1 MFLVTWHS
9 SCRGFRFWHTQYR
22 EESFSRM
29 LASLPIIIA
38 FLIAVGIPPVRL
50 SRKFIKIH
58 WWDYALPAIGLPVWI
73 FLTFAEIGETAS
85 LSNMVIEV
93 IIVLGI
99 SVVIPWARYMILYSN
114 KNFAVVIYQIMYL
127 IPFVATLLVRLYM
140 PTLPE

>member
-1 MFLVTWHS
+1 
-9 SCRGFRFWHTQYR
+9 
-22 EESFSRM
+22 M
-29 LASLPIIIA
+29 LAILPIIIA

-73 FLTFAEIGETAS
+73 FLTFAEVGQTAS

-93 IIVLGI
+93 IIVLAI
-99 SVVIPWARYMILYSN
+99 SVIIPWARFMILYSN
-114 KNFAVVIYQIMYL
+114 KNFALVIYQIMYL
-127 IPFVATLLVRLYM
+127 IPIVATFLVRMYM

>member
-1 MFLVTWHS
+1 
-9 SCRGFRFWHTQYR
+9 
-22 EESFSRM
+22 M

-38 FLIAVGIPPVRL
+38 LLITVGIPPIRL

-58 WWDYALPAIGLPVWI
+58 WWDYILPAIGLPVWI

-85 LSNMVIEV
+85 LSNMVVEV

-99 SVVIPWARYMILYSN
+99 SVVIPWARYMILHLN
-114 KNFAVVIYQIMYL
+114 KNFTLVIYHIMYL
-127 IPFVATLLVRLYM
+127 IPLVATLLVRLYM

>member
-1 MFLVTWHS
+1 
-9 SCRGFRFWHTQYR
+9 
-22 EESFSRM
+22 M

-38 FLIAVGIPPVRL
+38 VLIAIGIPPIKL
-50 SRKFIKIH
+50 SRKFIKTH

-73 FLTFAEIGETAS
+73 FLTIAEIGQIVS

-93 IIVLGI
+93 AIVLGI
-99 SVVIPWARYMILYSN
+99 SVIVPWARYIILYLN

-127 IPFVATLLVRLYM
+127 IPFVATLLVRMYM

>member
-1 MFLVTWHS
+1 
-9 SCRGFRFWHTQYR
+9 
-22 EESFSRM
+22 M

-73 FLTFAEIGETAS
+73 FLTLAEVGKTAS

-99 SVVIPWARYMILYSN
+99 SIVIPWARYMILYSK
-114 KNFAVVIYQIMYL
+114 KNFALIIYQIAYL
-127 IPFVATLLVRLYM
+127 IPFVAALLVRMYM

>member
-29 LASLPIIIA
+29 LASLLIIIA
-38 FLIAVGIPPVRL
+38 FLIAVGIPPIRL

-93 IIVLGI
+93 IIVLVISGAHSPLVGI
-99 SVVIPWARYMILYSN
+99 RQSIKTA
-114 KNFAVVIYQIMYL
+114 
-127 IPFVATLLVRLYM
+127 
-140 PTLPE
+140 

>member
-1 MFLVTWHS
+1 
-9 SCRGFRFWHTQYR
+9 
-22 EESFSRM
+22 M

-38 FLIAVGIPPVRL
+38 LLIAVGIPPVRL

-93 IIVLGI
+93 IIVIGI
-99 SVVIPWARYMILYSN
+99 SVVIPWARYMILCSN

>member
-1 MFLVTWHS
+1 
-9 SCRGFRFWHTQYR
+9 
-22 EESFSRM
+22 M

-38 FLIAVGIPPVRL
+38 LLIAVGIPPVRL

-99 SVVIPWARYMILYSN
+99 PVVIPWAIYMILYSN
-114 KNFAVVIYQIMYL
+114 KNIAAVIYQIMYL
-127 IPFVATLLVRLYM
+127 IPLVATLLVRMYM

>member
-1 MFLVTWHS
+1 
-9 SCRGFRFWHTQYR
+9 
-22 EESFSRM
+22 M

-38 FLIAVGIPPVRL
+38 LLIAVGIPPVRL

-93 IIVLGI
+93 IIVLVI

-114 KNFAVVIYQIMYL
+114 KNFAAVIYQIMYL
-127 IPFVATLLVRLYM
+127 IPFAVALLVRMYM

>member
-1 MFLVTWHS
+1 
-9 SCRGFRFWHTQYR
+9 
-22 EESFSRM
+22 M

-99 SVVIPWARYMILYSN
+99 SVVIPWARYMILHLN
-114 KNFAVVIYQIMYL
+114 KNFALVIYQIMYL
-127 IPFVATLLVRLYM
+127 IPLVATLLVRLYM

>member
-1 MFLVTWHS
+1 
-9 SCRGFRFWHTQYR
+9 
-22 EESFSRM
+22 M

-85 LSNMVIEV
+85 LSNMVIFCCYPMGKIYDPLLKQKFCCGNLSNYV
-93 IIVLGI
+93 SN
-99 SVVIPWARYMILYSN
+99 SVCRNS
-114 KNFAVVIYQIMYL
+114 FSQVVHAY
-127 IPFVATLLVRLYM
+127 AA
-140 PTLPE
+140 

>member
-1 MFLVTWHS
+1 
-9 SCRGFRFWHTQYR
+9 
-22 EESFSRM
+22 M

-38 FLIAVGIPPVRL
+38 FLITVGIPPVRL

-73 FLTFAEIGETAS
+73 FLTFAEIGKTAS

-99 SVVIPWARYMILYSN
+99 SVVIPWARYAILYS
-114 KNFAVVIYQIMYL
+114 KKKFAAIVYKFMYL
-127 IPFVATLLVRLYM
+127 IPFVATLLVRMYM